1 MTQSASDQP
10 ARQGKI
16 AHFPGRPGKWH
27 ENEKWRRPS
36 LRHSFVGFPLENGF
50 FYSLNVS
57 PQRRAPLAR
66 PLEALLG
73 DWMVKLLYPLI

>member
-36 LRHSFVGFPLENGF
+36 LRHFFVEFPLENGF
-50 FYSLNVS
+50 FYSLN
-57 PQRRAPLAR
+57 
-66 PLEALLG
+66 E
-73 DWMVKLLYPLI
+73 